1 MAGNPIRINNYDYRI
16 FFEKITRQGEE
27 QMKPN
32 TSNSEP
38 RRKHKDLKVVQSH
51 VYESCGGD
59 ALHIQIMDR
68 ITGKIYAGNI
78 HKTFDKFK
86 DWKNRYGD
94 KK

>member
-1 MAGNPIRINNYDYRI
+1 
-16 FFEKITRQGEE
+16 
-27 QMKPN
+27 MKPN

-38 RRKHKDLKVVQSH
+38 RRKHKDLKVIQSH
-51 VYESCGGD
+51 VYESYGGD

-78 HKTFDKFK
+78 HKTFDRFK

-94 KK
+94 KKWTLQKNN

>member
-1 MAGNPIRINNYDYRI
+1 
-16 FFEKITRQGEE
+16 
-27 QMKPN
+27 MKK
-32 TSNSEP
+32 NSKCDEEP

-51 VYESCGGD
+51 VYESYGGD

-86 DWKNRYGD
+86 DWKNRYTE
-94 KK
+94 KTK